1 MGKRRGGAYTGFFG
15 QCKSLRQLSTNQS
28 SWGTEK
34 GSREQSAVLVVGR
47 AAAVLLALL
56 SASAT
61 TCSTQDSCPGECHT
75 SPAAW
80 GRLFC
85 LPSWHKG
92 HYKALGRIFPSM
104 HLFNS
109 AADGRLWVGD
119 EPSAASLRSC
129 WLWSEVPSAVGS
141 PGTGFPILSIPSARC
156 PSVDLSQA
164 LPDAELYEGTIQC
177 VLCAWHLAAQGH
189 HTMQSSVCV
198 PQEGKRCDL
207 KLI

>member
-92 HYKALGRIFPSM
+92 HYKALGERGGFFLLCTFLIQLQMEGCGWVTKPQLRPYEAAGSGQRSPQQWGLQEQVSRFFQFPVQDV
-104 HLFNS
+104 HLWICPRLCRMQSCMKGQSS
-109 AADGRLWVGD
+109 ACCV
-119 EPSAASLRSC
+119 
-129 WLWSEVPSAVGS
+129 
-141 PGTGFPILSIPSARC
+141 PGTWQPRDTTPCSLLSVFPRKAKGVI
-156 PSVDLSQA
+156 
-164 LPDAELYEGTIQC
+164 
-177 VLCAWHLAAQGH
+177 
-189 HTMQSSVCV
+189 
-198 PQEGKRCDL
+198 
-207 KLI
+207 